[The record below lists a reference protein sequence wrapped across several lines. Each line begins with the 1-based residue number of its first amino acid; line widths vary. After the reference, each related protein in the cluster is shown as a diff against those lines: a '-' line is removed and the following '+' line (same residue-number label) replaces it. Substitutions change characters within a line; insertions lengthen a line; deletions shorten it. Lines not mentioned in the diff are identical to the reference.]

1 MVSGL
6 INLSSEIPDD
16 LMDTSSKLSP
26 RLPKVM
32 IEEISIAIGIAS
44 ISKEALA
51 YQRNLQIVKRSR
63 SLPTRSSMYFHRL
76 CIISINNAIKKVIT
90 NGPIKDLKTSLSNF
104 FIIQPA
110 GQLFKSYVYIV
121 STMAMDT
128 KIALSD
134 KELEMVCNTDWI
146 LTKHAIIQK
155 VYKLFG
161 EMLPLFEK
169 TVNENKKYLPAE
181 VFINSPKISKGEN
194 YKLLPYV
201 MLDYPRYFGNSRR
214 IKASYFKHT

>member
-1 MVSGL
+1 
-6 INLSSEIPDD
+6 
-16 LMDTSSKLSP
+16 
-26 RLPKVM
+26 
-32 IEEISIAIGIAS
+32 
-44 ISKEALA
+44 
-51 YQRNLQIVKRSR
+51 
-63 SLPTRSSMYFHRL
+63 
-76 CIISINNAIKKVIT
+76 
-90 NGPIKDLKTSLSNF
+90 
-104 FIIQPA
+104 
-110 GQLFKSYVYIV
+110 
-121 STMAMDT
+121 MDT

-201 MLDYPRYFGNSRR
+201 MLDYPRYFGKDETVAIRTFFWWGNFFSVSLQLSGSCKTNALEVLHQNFEWLQQNEYCICINDNPWEHHFDTNNFAHINTIDKNKFTEILLRNR
-214 IKASYFKHT
+214 VVKIAKNIPLNKWQDAPEFILKVFSELAGLLKNGQAPKR

>member
-1 MVSGL
+1 
-6 INLSSEIPDD
+6 
-16 LMDTSSKLSP
+16 
-26 RLPKVM
+26 
-32 IEEISIAIGIAS
+32 
-44 ISKEALA
+44 
-51 YQRNLQIVKRSR
+51 
-63 SLPTRSSMYFHRL
+63 
-76 CIISINNAIKKVIT
+76 
-90 NGPIKDLKTSLSNF
+90 
-104 FIIQPA
+104 
-110 GQLFKSYVYIV
+110 
-121 STMAMDT
+121 MDT

-161 EMLPLFEK
+161 EMVPLFEK

-201 MLDYPRYFGNSRR
+201 MLDYPRYFGKDDTVAIRTFFWWGNFFSVSLQLSGSCKTNALEVLHQNFEWLQQNEYCICINDNPWEHHFDTSNFVHINTIDKNKFTEILLRNR
-214 IKASYFKHT
+214 VVKIAKNIPLNKWQDAPEFILKVFSELAGLLKNGQAPKR